1 MNVVTATK
9 GSNAVTIV
17 DNVPRDSQGSRE
29 IGFSV
34 PDRYNASDI
43 LFDNLDAGRG
53 DRPAVIGA
61 FGVRTYRDLCADASR
76 YGNALVRA
84 GLQKGDRV
92 LLFLDDGP
100 AYPAA
105 LFGAIRAGFVPIL
118 INTLTPPDLLNFY
131 LADSSAK
138 MAVVEASHASTFDE
152 TTRKGTALEQLV
164 TVGASTPTVSS
175 ISEQAFL
182 QDCSATLEAAP
193 TTRDDMCFWQY
204 SSGSTGRPKGIVHL
218 QHDMLYTAESYGKH
232 VLKISEND
240 ICFSVP
246 KIFFAYGLGN
256 SLTFPFYVGA
266 ASILLSGQ
274 PRAKPVLEAIT
285 KHRPT
290 IFFGLPTLY
299 NSLVNSDEVSG
310 ADFSSIRLCLSAAE
324 VLSPEV
330 AEAWKSLSGHNI
342 VEGLGS
348 TEVLHIYLSNTPEQ
362 RKIGAAGIRVPGYE
376 IMLKD
381 LDGNEVADEEQGV
394 LWVRGDSN
402 APAYW
407 NRPDKTADT
416 MRADGWIYT
425 GDRMMRDQ
433 DGFYHFLGR
442 ADDLVKV
449 SGQWVYPLE
458 VELCVTD
465 HPLVRECAVLALEM
479 ADRRMTLQAYVV
491 LNEPSE
497 NKAETAALLKD
508 YVKKKLLPYK
518 YPRTVVFLDS
528 LPKTG
533 TGKIDRQALKASDLS
548 NIPRVTCI

>member
-131 LADSSAK
+131 LADSDAK
-138 MAVVEASHASTFDE
+138 VAVVEASHASTFDE

-246 KIFFAYGLGN
+246 KIFFAYGLG
-256 SLTFPFYVGA
+256 
-266 ASILLSGQ
+266 
-274 PRAKPVLEAIT
+274 
-285 KHRPT
+285 
-290 IFFGLPTLY
+290 
-299 NSLVNSDEVSG
+299 
-310 ADFSSIRLCLSAAE
+310 C
-324 VLSPEV
+324 
-330 AEAWKSLSGHNI
+330 
-342 VEGLGS
+342 
-348 TEVLHIYLSNTPEQ
+348 
-362 RKIGAAGIRVPGYE
+362 
-376 IMLKD
+376 
-381 LDGNEVADEEQGV
+381 
-394 LWVRGDSN
+394 
-402 APAYW
+402 
-407 NRPDKTADT
+407 
-416 MRADGWIYT
+416 
-425 GDRMMRDQ
+425 
-433 DGFYHFLGR
+433 
-442 ADDLVKV
+442 
-449 SGQWVYPLE
+449 
-458 VELCVTD
+458 
-465 HPLVRECAVLALEM
+465 
-479 ADRRMTLQAYVV
+479 
-491 LNEPSE
+491 
-497 NKAETAALLKD
+497 
-508 YVKKKLLPYK
+508 
-518 YPRTVVFLDS
+518 
-528 LPKTG
+528 
-533 TGKIDRQALKASDLS
+533 
-548 NIPRVTCI
+548 

>member
-1 MNVVTATK
+1 
-9 GSNAVTIV
+9 
-17 DNVPRDSQGSRE
+17 
-29 IGFSV
+29 
-34 PDRYNASDI
+34 
-43 LFDNLDAGRG
+43 
-53 DRPAVIGA
+53 
-61 FGVRTYRDLCADASR
+61 
-76 YGNALVRA
+76 
-84 GLQKGDRV
+84 
-92 LLFLDDGP
+92 
-100 AYPAA
+100 
-105 LFGAIRAGFVPIL
+105 
-118 INTLTPPDLLNFY
+118 
-131 LADSSAK
+131 
-138 MAVVEASHASTFDE
+138 
-152 TTRKGTALEQLV
+152 
-164 TVGASTPTVSS
+164 VGASTPTVSS

-182 QDCSATLEAAP
+182 QDRSATLEAAP

-491 LNEPSE
+491 LNEASE

-548 NIPRVTCI
+548 NLPLL